1 MPAARGSVPV
11 TPDGRAATAT
21 LGVVG
26 GGQLGRMLAEAA
38 APLGVE
44 VVVLDPTPDCPA
56 SPVARDQ
63 VVADFAD
70 PDGVRDL
77 AERVD
82 ALTVEIELAG
92 PDALRAAADEAGVPV
107 HPSPAT
113 LSTIRDKLVQK
124 RRLQEA
130 GVPVPEF
137 HAVDTTA
144 DLDDALDA
152 VGTPA
157 MLKARTGGYDGRG
170 NVPVA
175 DHEEAAAALDR
186 LGPAILEAFVD
197 FDRELSVMTV
207 RGAERVATFDPAENV
222 HREEILRASVVPART
237 TPATRDRADAVARET
252 VAALDGRGAFGV
264 ELFEVDGRVL
274 VNEVAPRPHN
284 SGHWTI
290 EGARHSQ
297 FEAHVRAVLGWPLP
311 DGATE
316 RRAPTATANL
326 LGDVDRERPVRPVVG
341 GDSAVETPDPGPD
354 TATVD
359 LRPAVERPGVY
370 VHWYGKRHL
379 RPLRKM
385 GHVTA
390 TADVPDG
397 TGDAGGEDHGDEGAV
412 EDALA
417 TVRAVREA
425 IDLR

>member
-1 MPAARGSVPV
+1 M

-38 APLGVE
+38 GPLGVE

-56 SPVARDQ
+56 SAVARDQ
-63 VVADFAD
+63 VVADFDD

-77 AERVD
+77 AHRVD

-92 PDALRAAADEAGVPV
+92 PDALRAAATEADIPV
-107 HPSPAT
+107 HPSPGT

-124 RRLQEA
+124 RRLREA
-130 GVPVPEF
+130 GVPVPDF
-137 HAVDTTA
+137 RAVESESDLRA
-144 DLDDALDA
+144 ALDDL
-152 VGTPA
+152 GTPA

-175 DHEEAAAALDR
+175 DHEAAAAALDR
-186 LGPAILEAFVD
+186 LGPALLEEFVD
-197 FDRELSVMTV
+197 FDRELSVMAV
-207 RGAERVATFDPAENV
+207 RGPDGVATFDPAENV

-237 TPATRDRADAVARET
+237 SGSVRERADAVARET

-264 ELFEVDGRVL
+264 ELFEVDGDVL

-290 EGARHSQ
+290 EGAHHSQ

-311 DGATE
+311 EDATE

-326 LGDVDRERPVRPVVG
+326 LGGVDGERPVRPVVG
-341 GDSAVETPDPGPD
+341 GERAVALDAD
-354 TATVD
+354 DAVTVD
-359 LRPAVERPGVY
+359 LRPAVDRAGVHL
-370 VHWYGKRHL
+370 HWYGKRHL

-390 TADVPDG
+390 TAA
-397 TGDAGGEDHGDEGAV
+397 TGDEDHDAADRA

-417 TVRAVREA
+417 TVRAVRGA
-425 IDLR
+425 VDLG